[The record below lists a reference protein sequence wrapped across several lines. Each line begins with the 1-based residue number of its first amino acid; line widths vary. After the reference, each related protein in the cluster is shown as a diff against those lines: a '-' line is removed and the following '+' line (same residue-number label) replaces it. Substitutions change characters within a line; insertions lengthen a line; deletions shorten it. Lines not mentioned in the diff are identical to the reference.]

1 MKTNLSGLVM
11 LASCTFMG
19 NSTASSQEL
28 MPLAQWF
35 ERPAEEQEPS
45 YPLVRC
51 SGYYMSI
58 MNYTGAKFSKEE
70 QDGFTW
76 ASFTLAFAAAQV
88 RHIKEGSR
96 LPVKDYAENV
106 TKDVERVADEYVKR
120 MQRNSARSGNA
131 TDPLI
136 TGDGQMC
143 KTIAEEVARNAR

>member
-1 MKTNLSGLVM
+1 MMRYFSPVVAAM
-11 LASCTFMG
+11 LILALAPNAS
-19 NSTASSQEL
+19 AQEL
-28 MPLAQWF
+28 MPLTQWF
-35 ERPAEEQEPS
+35 ERPAEDQEPS
-45 YPLVRC
+45 YPFVRC

-96 LPVKDYAENV
+96 SPVKDYAENV

-120 MQRNSARSGNA
+120 MQRNYARSGNA

>member
-1 MKTNLSGLVM
+1 MTHRFSATLPVILI
-11 LASCTFMG
+11 LALAPIAG
-19 NSTASSQEL
+19 AQDL
-28 MPLAQWF
+28 MPLGEWF
-35 ERPAEEQEPS
+35 NRPAKDQEPS

-88 RHIKEGSR
+88 RYAKDGTR
-96 LPVKDYAENV
+96 LPLKDYTENV
-106 TKDVERVADEYVKR
+106 TRDVERIADEYVKR
-120 MQRNSARSGNA
+120 MQRNYARSGNA